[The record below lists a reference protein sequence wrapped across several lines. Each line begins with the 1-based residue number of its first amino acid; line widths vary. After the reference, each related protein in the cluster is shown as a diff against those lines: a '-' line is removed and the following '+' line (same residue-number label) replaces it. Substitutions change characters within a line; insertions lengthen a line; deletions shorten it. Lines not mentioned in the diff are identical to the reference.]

1 MSEPRQSR
9 RRRQGRAKRDA
20 NQLAQPPW
28 RAVRNPFKPVDLL
41 SEEQVERIH
50 QASLAV
56 LRDMGVEFMS
66 DEALDVLE
74 RAGADVD
81 RDTQIVRFDPD
92 LVLESIAK
100 APAEFDVE
108 PRNPERSFHVGGDH
122 MVFTLV
128 SSAPNIN
135 DIDNGRRPGTY
146 EDQCNLIRLEQSLN
160 VIQSAAITPV
170 EALDMPVHSRHLD
183 LIYAYLT
190 LSDRS
195 FSARAIGRQRI
206 VDAIEMAAIAT
217 GIDRDEFAA
226 KPRLMTNVNVNSP
239 RRMDAEL
246 LLGAMEMM
254 DHVQPVAVTPFT
266 LAGAMSPVTLAGSL
280 TQQNAEA
287 LAVLAFMQIYRPGT
301 PVIYGGFTSNVDMKS
316 GAPAFGTP
324 EYVKATIAGGQL
336 ARRYRLPY
344 RASNVNAA
352 NSVDAQAAYES
363 MMSLWACMMGGV
375 NLVWHG
381 AGWLEGGLASSYE
394 KVILDADMIGMM
406 VEIMSPLLVDD
417 DTLALEAIE
426 DVGVAGHFFGTEH
439 TIARYES
446 AFFVPL
452 LSDWRNFENWT
463 DGGSPNATQHA
474 NRIWKQLL
482 DEYQQPAMP
491 TDRLEQLDAYMTR
504 RKREIGQGSW

>member
-20 NQLAQPPW
+20 NQLAPPPW

-50 QASLAV
+50 QASLTV

-66 DEALDVLE
+66 DEALNVLE

-81 RDTQIVRFDPD
+81 RNTQIVRFDPD
-92 LVLESIAK
+92 LVVESIAK

-128 SSAPNIN
+128 SSAPNIT

-217 GIDRDEFAA
+217 GIDREEFAA

-287 LAVLAFMQIYRPGT
+287 LAGT
-301 PVIYGGFTSNVDMKS
+301 ISEGFSTTELPNAMA
-316 GAPAFGTP
+316 GAIFHA
-324 EYVKATIAGGQL
+324 ATATGKFH
-336 ARRYRLPY
+336 
-344 RASNVNAA
+344 
-352 NSVDAQAAYES
+352 ES
-363 MMSLWACMMGGV
+363 SLV
-375 NLVWHG
+375 F
-381 AGWLEGGLASSYE
+381 
-394 KVILDADMIGMM
+394 
-406 VEIMSPLLVDD
+406 
-417 DTLALEAIE
+417 E
-426 DVGVAGHFFGTEH
+426 DVGDF
-439 TIARYES
+439 
-446 AFFVPL
+446 
-452 LSDWRNFENWT
+452 
-463 DGGSPNATQHA
+463 
-474 NRIWKQLL
+474 
-482 DEYQQPAMP
+482 
-491 TDRLEQLDAYMTR
+491 
-504 RKREIGQGSW
+504 RKR

>member
-1 MSEPRQSR
+1 MAAEHKSR
-9 RRRQGRAKRDA
+9 RRRQARAKREV
-20 NQLAQPPW
+20 NRIEQPPW
-28 RAVRNPFKPVDLL
+28 RTIRNPFKPLELL
-41 SEEQVERIH
+41 SAEQVERVH
-50 QASLAV
+50 QASLTV

-66 DEALDVLE
+66 SEALDVLE
-74 RAGADVD
+74 KAGADVN
-81 RDTQIVRFDPD
+81 RDTQVVRFDPG
-92 LVLESIAK
+92 LIAESLSL

-108 PRNPERSFHVGGDH
+108 ARNPEHSFHIGGDH

-135 DIDNGRRPGTY
+135 DLDGGRRPGTY

-160 VIQSAAITPV
+160 IIHTGAITPV

-183 LIYAYLT
+183 LVHAYLT

-206 VDAIEMAAIAT
+206 LDTLDMTCIAH
-217 GIDRDEFAA
+217 GIDRDEMAK
-226 KPRLMTNVNVNSP
+226 KPRIMTNINVNSP
-239 RRMDAEL
+239 RRMDSEL
-246 LLGAMEMM
+246 LLGAMAMM
-254 DHVQPVAVTPFT
+254 DNGQPVAVTPFT
-266 LAGAMSPVTLAGSL
+266 LAGAMSPVTIAGSL

-287 LAVLAFMQIYRPGT
+287 LAVLAFTQIYKPGT

-336 ARRYRLPY
+336 ARRYNLPY
-344 RASNVNAA
+344 RSSNVNAA

-363 MMSLWACMMGGV
+363 MMSLWACVMGGA
-375 NLVWHG
+375 NLIWHG

-394 KVILDADMIGMM
+394 KVIIDADLLNQM
-406 VEIMSPLLVDD
+406 VEIMTPIEISD
-417 DTLALEAIE
+417 DTLALDAIE
-426 DVGVAGHFFGTEH
+426 DVGIAGHFFGTAH

-446 AFFVPL
+446 AFFSPMA
-452 LSDWRNFENWT
+452 SDWRNYENWS
-463 DGGSPNATQHA
+463 DAGAPSAAQHA

-482 DEYQQPAMP
+482 EEYTPPPMDVA
-491 TDRLEQLDAYMTR
+491 RREQLDEFLAK
-504 RKREIGQGSW
+504 RKLEIGEGSW